1 MWHRYKNGN
10 HFVYINDKNGTK
22 IRKTIDD
29 NAPEFISDFADSV
42 DFKITNKCF
51 NNCAFCH
58 EKSTQNQTQNI
69 ETHFMYQFV
78 WGTDIWSIPGV
89 LFLNQINI

>member
-1 MWHRYKNGN
+1 VLKTNNWASLET
-10 HFVYINDKNGTK
+10 YILQSLAGFLFGKEVENSV
-22 IRKTIDD
+22 RKRQKK
-29 NAPEFISDFADSV
+29 EYSCRFSF
-42 DFKITNKCF
+42 
-51 NNCAFCH
+51 FCH

-78 WGTDIWSIPGV
+78 WGTDIWSISGV